1 MGGSSGFIYA
11 SVYPDAVDKLLS
23 LDMVKPLVLP
33 LPYHKQKVHEAIEMF
48 LDVEKKLADPKNMK
62 GFPLEM
68 LVARYMEAMKG
79 TIKPES
85 VQVLMK
91 RGAKPAPNGQGFIF
105 SYDLRMVRA

>member
-1 MGGSSGFIYA
+1 MSG
-11 SVYPDAVDKLLS
+11 YPIICLHGLADNCYSFMPISPLLS
-23 LDMVKPLVLP
+23 
-33 LPYHKQKVHEAIEMF
+33 QKH
-48 LDVEKKLADPKNMK
+48 MK
-62 GFPLEM
+62 GFSLEM
-68 LVARYMEAMKG
+68 LVARYVEAMKG